1 MSQLTIGRYLNQARI
16 ERNISLKQ
24 ASDQTKIHERLLRD
38 FEADKFDKLPNVT
51 YLKGFLKQLAVVL
64 HFNYEEAVELLEKTL
79 DEKVQ
84 SGSSKGQKVQVALSG
99 FAQNLASLKSL
110 LKYIFSFRVLVSLI
124 FTLIF
129 ASSLYYIGFHFTKKE
144 PFHPAVYKKPETPI
158 KESLPQPR
166 KVVQLK
172 IKEGECWI
180 AYKID
185 SQPVRNLTLSRDGK
199 LKLEGDIIRLSLG
212 RPEAV
217 EVRYQNFEVDLKP
230 YITSGGT
237 AHLIFP
243 ADLRGKYTPPFFVF
257 NDDGTISTRKKNL

>member
-38 FEADKFDKLPNVT
+38 FEADKFDKLPNVA

-64 HFNYEEAVELLEKTL
+64 HFNYEEAVELLENTL
-79 DEKVQ
+79 DEKTQ
-84 SGSSKGQKVQVALSG
+84 SDSNKGQKVQVALSD
-99 FAQNLASLKSL
+99 FAQNLASLKAL
-110 LKYIFSFRVLVSLI
+110 LNYIFSFRVLFSFIV
-124 FTLIF
+124 TLIF
-129 ASSLYYIGFHFTKKE
+129 ASSLYYIGFHLTKNE
-144 PFHPAVYKKPETPI
+144 PFHPAVYKKPATPVQ
-158 KESLPQPR
+158 ESLPQQR
-166 KVVQLK
+166 KVIQLK
-172 IKEGECWI
+172 IKEGDCWI

-185 SQPVRNLTLSRDGK
+185 SRPVRNLTLGRDGK
-199 LKLEGDIIRLSLG
+199 LTLEGDVIRLSLG

-217 EVRYQNFEVDLKP
+217 EVRYQNLEVDLKP
-230 YITSGGT
+230 FITSGGT

-243 ADLRGKYTPPFFVF
+243 ADQRGKYSPPFFVI